1 MTLQLTQEDVAA
13 IRATPKPRPEGFSEG
28 EWTAIENRIGAMDAL
43 LEGSPI
49 IVVAANRNVDR
60 KTLRRMLQRA
70 LGRGED
76 GHQIGYFACIP
87 RRRFAPPTPRQIDVP
102 NKPHAFAFVMVL
114 RAIPEIAV
122 KVHSFKGPLPT
133 RHRASPSFN
142 RLYNSIAAILKSLGH
157 QNAYPLNTSDGGRR
171 ALQTYLK
178 RHRAQQEA
186 EVGAERPEDPS
197 ITRLEHLFSV
207 KPFDRF
213 EYDEHKI
220 DVDAWMALP
229 LADGTFRLEHI
240 SRIWILAIIDVG
252 STAIVAWSL
261 VLGRKYQRLDVL
273 ELFARTLRPWVPRDL
288 VVPGMK
294 YSPRA
299 WMPTCDLELGLVAH
313 AIMAALDNDS
323 SHLSHMSLENL
334 ADYYLGVLHFGRSGM
349 GEGRPYIE
357 AFFHRIEDEILR
369 YIAGGFKPGT
379 ISGHRVAVS
388 TLRGDRYPILV
399 EPMEDLIDTYVTAHN
414 VTDRSSRDTRT
425 PKMLIEDYR
434 GSGALMWRCP
444 ESLEL
449 ARRLT
454 VKRMR
459 VKISG
464 SKSKGVPPVV
474 YSDYA
479 RYRSPQLA
487 GQWSL
492 IGRDFVAT
500 YEAPDDIRELTL
512 WEEGGRRLLTLHALP
527 PYSAVPH
534 PLSIRQRAAAWC
546 RGAGLKRKAAGDD
559 AELFRDNIVAYHQ
572 AVRAAAATMPWASGL
587 ITSGDVPGRP
597 VETANATSLQDSP
610 LRGIRP
616 LASHFSVR

>member
-28 EWTAIENRIGAMDAL
+28 EWPAIENRIIAMDAL

-49 IVVAANRNVDR
+49 IAVARNRRIDR
-60 KTLRRMLQRA
+60 KTLRRMLQEA
-70 LGRGED
+70 LGRGQD
-76 GHQIGYFACIP
+76 GHQIGYFACVP
-87 RRRFAPPTPRQIDVP
+87 RKRFAPPTPTRIMVP
-102 NKPHAFAFVMVL
+102 TQPHAFAFVMVL
-114 RAIPEIAV
+114 RAIPEIAA

-142 RLYNSIAAILKSLGH
+142 RLYNSIAAILKRCGH
-157 QNAYPLNTSDGGRR
+157 QEAYPLNTSDGGRR

-178 RHRAQQEA
+178 RYRAQQEA
-186 EVGAERPEDPS
+186 EVGAERPEEPS
-197 ITRLEHLFSV
+197 ITRLEHLFLV

-220 DVDAWMALP
+220 DVDAWVALP
-229 LADGTFRLEHI
+229 LADGTFRLERI

-252 STAIVAWSL
+252 SAAVVAWSL
-261 VLGRKYQRLDVL
+261 VVGRKYQRMDVL
-273 ELFARTLRPWVPRDL
+273 DLFARTLKPWAPREL

-334 ADYYLGVLHFGRSGM
+334 LDYYLGVLHFGRSGM

-357 AFFHRIEDEILR
+357 ALFQRIEDELLR
-369 YIAGGFKPGT
+369 YIAGGFKPET
-379 ISGHRVAVS
+379 ASGHRVAVS

-399 EPMEDLIDTYVTAHN
+399 EPMEDLVDTYVTAYN
-414 VTDRSSRDTRT
+414 VTDRSSRDNRT
-425 PKMLIEDYR
+425 PKTLIEYHQ
-434 GSGALMWRCP
+434 GTGALMWRCP
-444 ESLEL
+444 DSLEL

-464 SKSKGVPPVV
+464 SRSKGVPPLV

-492 IGRDFVAT
+492 IGRDFEGT
-500 YEAPDDIRELTL
+500 YEDRDDVRGLTL
-512 WEEGGRRLLTLHALP
+512 WDQGGKRLLTLHALP
-527 PYSAVPH
+527 PYSVVPH
-534 PLSIRQRAAAWC
+534 SLKTRQRAAAWC
-546 RGAGLKRKAAGDD
+546 RVARSKNRALGAD
-559 AELFRDNIVAYHQ
+559 AELIQDNVVAYHR
-572 AVRAAAATMPWASGL
+572 AIRAAAANTPWASGL
-587 ITSGDVPGRP
+587 IASGEVPASP
-597 VETANATSLQDSP
+597 LEVASASSLHDSP

-616 LASHFSVR
+616 LTSRFSMR